1 MQMATSA
8 LCIEGGVHHYQGPRK
23 PRELA
28 MAVTVVWAPAAFPL
42 EGGSEEEQQMTARRG
57 LPRKCTVRLH
67 HLELEGNR
75 NQKWLLD
82 LPRRLSRLDDHR
94 GRRRCMR

>member
-1 MQMATSA
+1 MQMVTSV
-8 LCIEGGVHHYQGPRK
+8 LCIEGDVYHYQGPRK

-28 MAVTVVWAPAAFPL
+28 VAAADVLAPAVFRL
-42 EGGSEEEQQMTARRG
+42 EGGSEEEQRMTARRG

-75 NQKWLLD
+75 SQKWLLD
-82 LPRRLSRLDDHR
+82 LPRQLSRLDDHR
-94 GRRRCMR
+94 GHRGRMR